1 MLMPAVLGQRK
12 GTRLF
17 GQKFSISYSCAPDVI
32 CQKLLGRERERERK
46 GGNEILNLSL
56 LSKNVQNVHMLKTE
70 FFFIFFYF
78 LNLNIAENYLIFISW
93 VQSSFNHEAFGTIS
107 LLQIGD
113 CFKLT
118 NFDSAMSGGYQSHM
132 TVFAVSERFLA
143 WLI

>member
-17 GQKFSISYSCAPDVI
+17 GQKCSISYSCAPDVI

>member
-1 MLMPAVLGQRK
+1 MLFAKNFLV
-12 GTRLF
+12 
-17 GQKFSISYSCAPDVI
+17 
-32 CQKLLGRERERERK
+32 ERERERK

-70 FFFIFFYF
+70 KGKLLVSWDVKQSVLFFK
-78 LNLNIAENYLIFISW
+78 LNIAENYLIFISW